1 MPEVSLV
8 GVSKRFGSITAV
20 EDFNLKISDG
30 EYVTFLGPSGCG
42 KTTVLRMVAGLHE
55 PDRGEIWIGKRPMGG
70 IPPEERNVGYVFQ
83 NILLFPH
90 MDVFGNVTYGP
101 RVKDWPRQKA
111 TELAR
116 EILALAGLSARSK
129 SLPKELSS
137 GMQQKAAVSR
147 ALISGASLLLL
158 DEPLAALDAKVRAEL
173 RNELKRIVKELG
185 LTAIHVTHDQEEA
198 LAISDRIVVMKKGRI
213 VEVGTPEEVY
223 LNPKNIFTANFI
235 GEANFLEGKA
245 SSGEGKNGRI
255 DIAGGLKVVTDNEIP
270 ACERLVMAVRP
281 EHVVLDKEQRE
292 ETNAF
297 RGKIEN
303 VRFLGG
309 LVRVE
314 FKLENNLLLA
324 VKVPFA
330 SFERLPQVDGPM
342 TISFNP
348 SNVLVYRYPE
358 RGMASELALE

>member
-8 GVSKRFGSITAV
+8 GVSKSFESLIAV
-20 EDFNLKISDG
+20 EDFNLKIEDG

-42 KTTVLRMVAGLHE
+42 KTTVLKMVAGLHE
-55 PDRGEIWIGKRPMGG
+55 PDKGEILIGNNPTRG
-70 IPPEERNVGYVFQ
+70 IPPEDRNVGYVFQ

-101 RVKDWPRQKA
+101 RVKDWPLQKT
-111 TELAR
+111 TELAH

-129 SLPKELSS
+129 SLPKELSG

-147 ALISGASLLLL
+147 ALVSGASLLLL

-198 LAISDRIVVMKKGRI
+198 LAISDKIVVMKKGRI

-223 LNPKNIFTANFI
+223 INPRNIFTANFI

-245 SSGEGKNGRI
+245 GSGGDRLEVE
-255 DIAGGLKVVTDNEIP
+255 IAGGFKVVTENEVP
-270 ACERLVMAVRP
+270 ACDRLVIAVRP
-281 EHVVLDKEQRE
+281 EHIVLDKEQRAE
-292 ETNAF
+292 INAF
-297 RGKIEN
+297 KGKIEN

-309 LVRVE
+309 LVRFE
-314 FKLENNLLLA
+314 IRLENNLLLA
-324 VKVPFA
+324 AKAPFA
-330 SFERLPQVDGPM
+330 SFERLPQVNDQM
-342 TISFNP
+342 TISFDP
-348 SNVLVYRYPE
+348 SRVLVYKYPE
-358 RGMASELALE
+358 HGMVNELALE

>member
-8 GVSKRFGSITAV
+8 GVSNSFDTLIAV
-20 EDFNLKISDG
+20 EDFNLKVEEG

-42 KTTVLRMVAGLHE
+42 KTTVLKMIAGLHE
-55 PDRGEIWIGKRPMGG
+55 PDSGEIRIGGNPTKG
-70 IPPEERNVGYVFQ
+70 IPPEDRNIGYVFQ

-101 RVKDWPRQKA
+101 RVKDWPLQKT
-111 TELAR
+111 TELAH

-129 SLPKELSS
+129 SLPKELSG

-147 ALISGASLLLL
+147 ALVSGASLLLL
-158 DEPLAALDAKVRAEL
+158 DEPLAALDAKVRGEL
-173 RNELKRIVKELG
+173 RNELRRIVKQLG

-198 LAISDRIVVMKKGRI
+198 LAISDKIIVMKKGRI
-213 VEVGTPEEVY
+213 VEAGIPEEVY

-235 GEANFLEGKA
+235 GEANFLEGKPD
-245 SSGEGKNGRI
+245 SGRDKGKI
-255 DIAGGLKVVTDNEIP
+255 EIAGGLKVVTCNEVP
-270 ACERLVMAVRP
+270 ACDRLVIAVRP
-281 EHVVLDKEQRE
+281 EHIVLDKERRE

-297 RGKIEN
+297 EGKIDN

-309 LVRVE
+309 LVRFE
-314 FKLENNLLLA
+314 FKLENNLPIA
-324 VKVPFA
+324 VKAPFA
-330 SFERLPQVDGPM
+330 SFERLPQVGDQM

-348 SNVLVYRYPE
+348 SRVLVYKYPE
-358 RGMASELALE
+358 QGMASELALE

>member
-8 GVSKRFGSITAV
+8 GVSKSFDSIIAV
-20 EDFNLKISDG
+20 EDFTLKIEDG

-42 KTTVLRMVAGLHE
+42 KTTVLKMVAGLHE
-55 PDRGEIWIGKRPMGG
+55 PDRGEIWIGKNPARG
-70 IPPEERNVGYVFQ
+70 IPPEDRNVGYVFQ

-90 MDVFGNVTYGP
+90 MDVLGNVTYGP
-101 RVKDWPRQKA
+101 RVKDWPPQKT
-111 TELAR
+111 TELAH

-129 SLPKELSS
+129 SLPKELSG

-198 LAISDRIVVMKKGRI
+198 LAISDKIVVMKKGRI

-235 GEANFLEGKA
+235 GEANFLEGRVV
-245 SSGEGKNGRI
+245 SGGDKWEI
-255 DIAGGLKVVTDNEIP
+255 EIAGGLKIVTYNEAP
-270 ACERLVMAVRP
+270 AGDRLVIAVRP
-281 EHVVLDKEQRE
+281 EHIVIDKGQRKE
-292 ETNAF
+292 RNVFE
-297 RGKIEN
+297 GKIDA

-309 LVRVE
+309 LVRFE
-314 FKLENNLLLA
+314 IKIENNLLLA
-324 VKVPFA
+324 VKAPFA
-330 SFERLPQVDGPM
+330 SFEKFPQIDDQM
-342 TISFNP
+342 TISFSP
-348 SNVLVYRYPE
+348 SRVLVYKYPE
-358 RGMASELALE
+358 HGMASELALE

>member
-8 GVSKRFGSITAV
+8 GVSKSFDSLIAV
-20 EDFNLKISDG
+20 EDFNLKVGEG

-42 KTTVLRMVAGLHE
+42 KTTVLKMIAGLHE
-55 PDRGEIWIGKRPMGG
+55 PDSGEIRIGRNPMRG

-101 RVKDWPRQKA
+101 RVRDWPLQKT
-111 TELAR
+111 TELAH

-129 SLPKELSS
+129 SLPKELSG

-147 ALISGASLLLL
+147 ALVSGASLLLL

-173 RNELKRIVKELG
+173 RNELRRIVKELG

-198 LAISDRIVVMKKGRI
+198 LAISDKVIVMKKGRI
-213 VEVGTPEEVY
+213 VEVGIPEEVY

-235 GEANFLEGKA
+235 GEANFLEGKPD
-245 SSGEGKNGRI
+245 SGRDKRKIE
-255 DIAGGLKVVTDNEIP
+255 IAGGLKVVTYNEVP
-270 ACERLVMAVRP
+270 ACDRLVIAVRP
-281 EHVVLDKEQRE
+281 EHVVLDKERRE

-297 RGKIEN
+297 KGKIDN

-309 LVRVE
+309 LVRFE
-314 FKLENNLLLA
+314 FKLENNLPLV
-324 VKVPFA
+324 VKAPFT
-330 SFERLPQVDGPM
+330 SFERLPQLGDRM
-342 TISFNP
+342 TVSFSP
-348 SNVLVYRYPE
+348 SRVLVYKYPE
-358 RGMASELALE
+358 QGMASELALE